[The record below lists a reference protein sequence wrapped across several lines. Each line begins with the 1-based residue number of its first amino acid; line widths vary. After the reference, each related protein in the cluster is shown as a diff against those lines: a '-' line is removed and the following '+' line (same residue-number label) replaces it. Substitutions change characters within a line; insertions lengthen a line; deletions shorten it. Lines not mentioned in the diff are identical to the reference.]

1 VRRSLIDAG
10 LGEYSVQYD
19 PANMVDWG
27 GYRVPET
34 FTACFEADRLGVQI
48 EVAIEDDGPVCVA
61 ISRLHHNS
69 PPLTSERR
77 FPLRTM
83 VNAAIRGAAFEI
95 VDVPIEQVRSLQ
107 RDARLVLHKNT
118 PLVPDERG
126 NVRLYAPAFGDRE
139 SGEEGARE
147 VSARRPRSDEDWRR
161 LAAAYRRAVASGAA
175 PSGVIAA
182 EFGVSRPTA
191 RKWVQHARERGF
203 LRPAVGRR
211 AGEARA
217 GSVLTRSRGS

>member
-1 VRRSLIDAG
+1 MDAG

-34 FTACFEADRLGVQI
+34 FTACFEARRLGVRI
-48 EVAIEDDGPVCVA
+48 EVAIEEQGPVCVA
-61 ISRLHHNS
+61 ISRLHHDS

-77 FPLRTM
+77 FPLRAM
-83 VNAAIRGAAFEI
+83 VNAAVRGAACEI
-95 VDVPIEQVRSLQ
+95 VEVPIEQVRSLQ
-107 RDARLVLHKNT
+107 RNARLVLHQNS
-118 PLVPDERG
+118 PLVPDRRG
-126 NVRLYAPAFGDRE
+126 NVRLYAPAFHDRE
-139 SGEEGARE
+139 GEDEEGSRGG
-147 VSARRPRSDEDWRR
+147 SGRPQSDEDWQR

-182 EFGVSRPTA
+182 EFGVTRPTA
-191 RKWVQHARERGF
+191 RKWVQQARERGF

-211 AGEARA
+211 AGEARVDVA
-217 GSVLTRSRGS
+217 RRSVRSRRG